1 MDFQPSAKAEELSG
15 LMWDFLNERVLP
27 AEAEYDAYRAS
38 VGPRRLDAAAGGGGA
53 QGRGPGARGCG
64 TCSCPTSAA

>member
-38 VGPRRLDAAAGGGGA
+38 VGPDDCTLPPVVEELKTEAR
-53 QGRGPGARGCG
+53 ARGCG
-64 TCSCPTSAA
+64 TCSCPTSAG

>member
-38 VGPRRLDAAAGGGGA
+38 VGPDD
-53 QGRGPGARGCG
+53 
-64 TCSCPTSAA
+64 